1 MHFMKPYLLPPD
13 EVFSEFFSE
22 VQLSPLFKDSKTFA
36 DARPKHAVEIIVQ
49 KYNDQSVKFD
59 FCLGEFVLDNF
70 EIPESLG
77 SKYNSL
83 KAEGKN
89 VRTLI
94 EELWN
99 ILSRNSDVADNSSLV
114 ALPFPYIVPGGRF
127 REIYYWD
134 SYFTMLGLAESGR
147 VDMVENMVNNFAYL
161 LDEIGLIPNGNR
173 TYYCSRSQ
181 PPFFSLMV
189 ALLANLKNDLGVYGH
204 YLPQLEIEYKFWMM
218 GSERLHKDGDAEKRV
233 VQLGGFILNRYWDD
247 NPTPRQESFKED
259 LELAKNYSGDT
270 EKLFRD
276 IRAAAETGWDF
287 SSRWFSDASD
297 LASIRTSEIV
307 PVDLNTLMFKLEETL
322 AKTYSLQGNKVLQ
335 TKYESLATQRKE
347 AVQALF
353 FDEQKKVFVDL
364 ELVGGGASPVVSLA
378 TVFPLYFGLALKAQA
393 ENVAREL
400 NENFLKQGG
409 WVTTLKYTTHQ
420 WDAPNGWAP
429 LQWMVYQGLKTY
441 GFHSDAELGA
451 RRWVENNLL
460 VYRQTGNLLEK
471 YNVEALGT
479 TAGGGE
485 YEVQYGFGWTNAVL
499 LKLMNAL
506 DWES

>member
-1 MHFMKPYLLPPD
+1 MKPYLLPPD

-22 VQLSPLFKDSKTFA
+22 VQLSPLFKDSKTFT
-36 DARPKHAVEIIVQ
+36 DARPKYSVDTISN
-49 KYNDQSVKFD
+49 KYKDQSTKAD
-59 FCLGEFVLDNF
+59 FCLDSFVLENF
-70 EIPESLG
+70 EVPESHG
-77 SKYNSL
+77 PESRSRKVD
-83 KAEGKN
+83 GKN

-94 EELWN
+94 EELWS
-99 ILSRNSDVADNSSLV
+99 ILSRRSDAADNSSLI

-147 VDMVENMVNNFAYL
+147 VGMVENMVNNFAYL

-189 ALLANLKNDLGVYGH
+189 ALLANLKKDSEVYAL
-204 YLPQLEIEYKFWMM
+204 YLPQLKIEYEFWMA
-218 GSERLHKDGDAEKRV
+218 GSESLQKDGDAEKRV
-233 VQLGGFILNRYWDD
+233 VQLSGSILNRYWDN
-247 NPTPRQESFKED
+247 NPIPRQESFKED
-259 LELAKNYSGDT
+259 LELAASYSGNADT
-270 EKLFRD
+270 LFRN

-287 SSRWFSDASD
+287 SSRWFRDASD
-297 LASIRTSEIV
+297 LSSIRTAEIV

-335 TKYESLATQRKE
+335 VKYETLAKKRKE
-347 AVQALF
+347 AIQTIF
-353 FDEQKKVFVDL
+353 YDEQKSMFVDL
-364 ELVGGGASPVVSLA
+364 ELFGGDASAVVSLA
-378 TVFPLYFGLALKAQA
+378 GVFPLYFGLAVDEQA
-393 ENVAREL
+393 KNVAREL
-400 NENFLKQGG
+400 REKFLKQGG

-429 LQWMVYQGLKTY
+429 LQWMVYQGLKNY
-441 GFHSDAELGA
+441 GFHDDAELGA
-451 RRWVENNLL
+451 RRWIENNLL

-499 LKLMNAL
+499 LKFMNAL
-506 DWES
+506 DWET